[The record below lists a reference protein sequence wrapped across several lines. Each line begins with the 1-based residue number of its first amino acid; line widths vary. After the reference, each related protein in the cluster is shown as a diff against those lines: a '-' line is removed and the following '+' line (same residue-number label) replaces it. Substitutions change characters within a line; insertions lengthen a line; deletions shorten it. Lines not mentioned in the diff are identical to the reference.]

1 MTKKLST
8 IISSSLAFL
17 TISYGGSLRAEAE
30 PVVAEPVA
38 EMPHSFASRISV
50 EVTGAGDPVV
60 LVPGLASSADVWDKT
75 VEQLAAT
82 HEVHTVQI
90 GGFAGAP
97 SGDNASEGA
106 LEAVVDELA
115 AYIEAKGLEQ
125 PALIGHSMG
134 GLISLMIAEQ
144 HPDLPGRLMSVDSLP
159 YYAVMMMPGATVEA
173 MQPMANNMYNQVS
186 GMTDEQF
193 DAMQARGIPGLV
205 ASPDGQKA
213 VTTWSADSDKD
224 VIARFTHALL
234 TTDARDGLSQI
245 KVPVTVVY
253 AYNADMGVSQN
264 VIGDMWASNYEG
276 LEGVELRPVTG
287 SRHFIM
293 FDRPEAFAAE
303 VEAFLAN

>member
-8 IISSSLAFL
+8 TISASLAFL
-17 TISYGGSLRAEAE
+17 TIAYGGATRADAT
-30 PVVAEPVA
+30 PVVAEPA
-38 EMPHSFASRISV
+38 IEASQSLVQRISV
-50 EVTGAGDPVV
+50 EVTGEGAPVI
-60 LVPGLASSADVWDKT
+60 LIPGLASSADVWDRT
-75 VEQLAAT
+75 VEQLSAT
-82 HEVHTVQI
+82 HEVHTVQV

-97 SGDNASEGA
+97 SGDNAGEGA
-106 LEAVVDELA
+106 LAAVVDELA
-115 AYIEAKGLEQ
+115 AYIEAEGLEQ

-144 HPDLPGRLMSVDSLP
+144 YPDLPGKVMSVDSLP

-173 MQPMANNMYNQVS
+173 MQPMANNMYNQVV
-186 GMTDEQF
+186 GMSDEQF

-205 ASPDGQKA
+205 ASPEGQKV
-213 VTTWSADSDKD
+213 VTEWSASSDKD
-224 VIARFTHALL
+224 VVARFTQALL
-234 TTDARDGLSQI
+234 TTDARDGLAQI
-245 KVPVTVVY
+245 KAPVTVVY
-253 AYNADMGVSQN
+253 AYNADMGVSQS

-303 VEAFLAN
+303 VAAFLTN